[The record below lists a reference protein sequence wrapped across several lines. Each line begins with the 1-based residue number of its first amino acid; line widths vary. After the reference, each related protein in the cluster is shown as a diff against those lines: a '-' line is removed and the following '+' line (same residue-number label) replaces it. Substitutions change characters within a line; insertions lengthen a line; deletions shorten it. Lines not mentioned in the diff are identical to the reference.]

1 MTLIYMCALK
11 KIVGSDS
18 EDKAR
23 IRDSLERGF
32 DTLNE
37 TIQNLPANATCTET
51 AVLIMHSQQKF
62 MKEQNR
68 VYETTRAYLRRSSQ
82 GLGSSSSSNMRETQ
96 RLR

>member
-1 MTLIYMCALK
+1 MCALK

-37 TIQNLPANATCTET
+37 TIQNLPANAMCKEA
-51 AVLIMHSQQKF
+51 AVMITHSQQKF
-62 MKEQNR
+62 MNEQNR
-68 VYETTRAYLRRSSQ
+68 IYETTRTYLRRSSQ
-82 GLGSSSSSNMRETQ
+82 GLGSSSSSNIRETQ